1 MVRIRLS
8 ESITFR
14 KCGKIHKISFNF
26 SLTNMPIKLRLTTIK
41 KFALIF

>member
-14 KCGKIHKISFNF
+14 KCGKIHNIPINF
-26 SLTNMPIKLRLTTIK
+26 TLTNMPIKLRRTIIK
-41 KFALIF
+41 SSH